1 MTGLGPGLLLLTLA
15 APPSAPDLPLHGPL
29 HRLDAEIPEA
39 PATVDALRGA
49 ANPRGRELGTPTTLY
64 VNFDGLELDECN
76 PSNSKKNCHWYNN
89 DKAFPP
95 FSGTLQT
102 KVSVMQAIRRN
113 AALYGIR
120 VTGIR
125 PPDDQ
130 DYTMVIYGGT
140 EEEYGALGSA
150 PSGDCGDQRPN
161 QIAFAHMDGELN
173 AWVNGGATT
182 ALHEA
187 AHSWG
192 LDHIDA
198 ERTVMFPA
206 GNNAAVAWAGE
217 CTQVVANTD
226 LEPGEAKC
234 PELNE
239 TFCGDPNL
247 QDARS
252 ILPHLF
258 GPAYADVTPP
268 QITLVEPED
277 GQYFQVPGEFDV
289 VFDIVDDL
297 HPQAYSMTAWTGDDP
312 PGEPGTLIEPGFSVT
327 KLPIGEWDF
336 HVRIADEAGNETQL
350 DFSVVVGRDPPPDP
364 DMDDGGCACRA
375 TAGSRQ
381 GRSGPG
387 FLLGPLL
394 LAVRRKTR

>member
-15 APPSAPDLPLHGPL
+15 APPSAPDFPLHGGPL
-29 HRLDAEIPEA
+29 HRFDAPIPDPPA
-39 PATVDALRGA
+39 PLDALRA
-49 ANPRGRELGTPTTLY
+49 VANPQGRDLGTPTTLY
-64 VNFDGLELDECN
+64 VNFDGIELDECT

-89 DKAFPP
+89 DKAFPA

-113 AALYGIR
+113 AAQYGVR
-120 VTGIR
+120 VTGLR
-125 PPDDQ
+125 PLGDE

-140 EEEYGALGSA
+140 EAEYGALGSA
-150 PSGDCGDQRPN
+150 PSGDCGDQLPN
-161 QIAFAHMDGELN
+161 QIAFAHVDGDLN
-173 AWVNGGATT
+173 TWVNGGATT

-206 GNNAAVAWAGE
+206 GNNAAVAWAGD
-217 CTQVVANTD
+217 CTQVVSNTD
-226 LEPGEAKC
+226 LEPGEARC

-247 QDARS
+247 QAPRS
-252 ILPHLF
+252 LLPHLF

-268 QITLVEPED
+268 EITLLEPED

-312 PGEPGTLIEPGFSVT
+312 PGEPGTLIEPGFAVT

-350 DFSVVVGRDPPPDP
+350 DFRVVVGEDPPPDP
-364 DMDDGGCACRA
+364 EMDDGGCACK
-375 TAGSRQ
+375 TAAQ
-381 GRSGPG
+381 GRSTPPG
-387 FLLGPLL
+387 LLLLGPLL